1 MPFGLVLCLV
11 TACGVGSG
19 DDEGRKAGGPK
30 PDGGDTKTA
39 APTAKSYDPP
49 LKFENPASHAIA
61 GGFNEG
67 NWAVRLDGTTVYAA
81 SDDEVKAVGAL
92 DGKDLWSVKSQGR
105 ASEDDDYGTGDV
117 ARPTLVQL
125 DGRPTVLA
133 AFAVTVPGSG
143 TTPERP
149 VIELTAVAA
158 DSGKRL
164 WTATIDRPEGHEN
177 GDPVLVGSDGTTAV
191 VRLGAESEAATLGI
205 ALATRRTAWTA
216 KGFYAG
222 FVDGGTVVGRGGAD
236 SVLGGGAG
244 VEGLRIA
251 DGKRAWTYMDRL
263 NRTDLSPVG
272 AGLFTAEV
280 NAPFVRDLDIAAL
293 LDVSTGKPP
302 TGVDAKALGDLSDL
316 SCEHDDRAT
325 IVCEAEKDWDRRV
338 FALDARSFKE
348 LWAIDEGDKTRLT
361 PKVGTVWHGAVY
373 ASTDNGPVILDA
385 RTGKDKATDP
395 GLTPFQVNGYAG
407 LHAGGAASG
416 ISSHRAVG

>member
-11 TACGVGSG
+11 TACSVGSG
-19 DDEGRKAGGPK
+19 EDDGPRAGAPKPGAGG
-30 PDGGDTKTA
+30 TKTA
-39 APTAKSYDPP
+39 TPTTKSYDPP
-49 LKFENPASHAIA
+49 LKFESSATYPVA
-61 GGFNEG
+61 GGYNEG

-81 SDDEVKAVGAL
+81 SDNEVKAVDAL
-92 DGKDLWSVKSQGR
+92 SGKALWSVQPQGR

-117 ARPTLVQL
+117 AGPTLVQL
-125 DGRPTVLA
+125 DGKPTVLA

-164 WTATIDRPEGHEN
+164 WTATIDRPEGQED

-191 VRLGAESEAATLGI
+191 VRLGVESEAATLGI
-205 ALATRRTAWTA
+205 TLATRQTSWTA

-222 FVDGGTVVGRGGAD
+222 FIDGGTVVGRGGAD
-236 SVLGGGAG
+236 SALGGGAS

-251 DGKRAWTYMDRL
+251 DGKRTWTYMDRL
-263 NRTDLSPVG
+263 NRTVLRPVG

-280 NAPFVRDLDIAAL
+280 DAPFVRDQDISAL
-293 LDVSTGKPP
+293 LEVSTGKPP
-302 TGVDAKALGDLSDL
+302 AGVDAKALDALLDL
-316 SCEHDDRAT
+316 SCEHDERAT
-325 IVCEAEKDWDRRV
+325 IVCQAEEGWDRRV
-338 FALDARSFKE
+338 FALDAQSFKE
-348 LWAIDEGDKTRLT
+348 LWAIDESDETRLT
-361 PKVGTVWHGAVY
+361 PEIGTAWHGAVY

-395 GLTPFQVNGYAG
+395 GLRPFQVNGHAG
-407 LHAGGAASG
+407 LYSGGATKG
-416 ISSHRAVG
+416 ISVSRAIG